1 MALGDRLRE
10 APGGRGNRIGRGDG
24 DGVEALVQ
32 RQPLDQRPLLFRR
45 QKSRLA

>member
-10 APGGRGNRIGRGDG
+10 APGGLGDRVGCGDG
-24 DGVEALVQ
+24 DGVEALVP
-32 RQPLDQRPLLFRR
+32 RQPLDQRAVLFRR